1 MSLQEK
7 IENLE
12 TDLHLMGRLVLDS
25 LVDGVRALED
35 KDVNRA
41 IATIEKDDE
50 IDDAYLK
57 IDQDWVELMATEQL
71 VATDLRLS
79 TSILQASLH
88 LERLGD
94 LAVYLGNTTQEIFD
108 SPVPE
113 TIHATVVEMG
123 DLVIDMASSAME
135 SLKNRDKDL
144 AIATAEKDNQ
154 VNRLYNAILEEAP
167 KIAGNEDLFNGLF
180 RLVTCIRTLE
190 RGGDH
195 AVDIC
200 RSIRKSSDV
209 PIIMVTAKDSEADR
223 VAGLELGADDYVTK
237 PFSVR
242 ELMSRVRAVLRRAT
256 SQTSTKETVSY
267 THLTLPTSQYV

>member
-12 TDLHLMGRLVLDS
+12 TDLHLMGRLVLDA

-113 TIHATVVEMG
+113 TVHATVVEMG

-144 AIATAEKDNQ
+144 ALATAEKDNQ
-154 VNRLYNAILEEAP
+154 VNRLYNAMLEEAP

-200 RSIRKSSDV
+200 ELTHFL
-209 PIIMVTAKDSEADR
+209 VTGKFE
-223 VAGLELGADDYVTK
+223 E
-237 PFSVR
+237 F
-242 ELMSRVRAVLRRAT
+242 
-256 SQTSTKETVSY
+256 
-267 THLTLPTSQYV
+267 

>member
-12 TDLHLMGRLVLDS
+12 TDLHLMGRLVLDA

-50 IDDAYLK
+50 IDAAYLK

-200 RSIRKSSDV
+200 ELTHFL
-209 PIIMVTAKDSEADR
+209 VTGE
-223 VAGLELGADDYVTK
+223 
-237 PFSVR
+237 F
-242 ELMSRVRAVLRRAT
+242 
-256 SQTSTKETVSY
+256 KEF
-267 THLTLPTSQYV
+267 

>member
-50 IDDAYLK
+50 IEDAYLK

-200 RSIRKSSDV
+200 ELTHFL
-209 PIIMVTAKDSEADR
+209 VTGK
-223 VAGLELGADDYVTK
+223 
-237 PFSVR
+237 F
-242 ELMSRVRAVLRRAT
+242 
-256 SQTSTKETVSY
+256 KEF
-267 THLTLPTSQYV
+267 

>member
-7 IENLE
+7 IDNLE

-41 IATIEKDDE
+41 IETIEKDDE
-50 IDDAYLK
+50 IDNSYLK
-57 IDQDWVELMATEQL
+57 IDNDWIELMATEQL

-94 LAVYLGNTTQEIFD
+94 LAVYLGKTTQEIFD

-113 TIHATVVEMG
+113 SIHATVVEMG
-123 DLVIDMASSAME
+123 DIVIDMASSAME
-135 SLKNRDKDL
+135 SLKTRDKDL
-144 AIATAEKDNQ
+144 ALVTSEKDSQ
-154 VNRLYNAILEEAP
+154 VNRLYNSMLEEAP
-167 KIAGNEDLFNGLF
+167 KIVGNEDLYNGLF
-180 RLVTCIRTLE
+180 RLVTCMRTLE

-200 RSIRKSSDV
+200 ELTHFL
-209 PIIMVTAKDSEADR
+209 VTGE
-223 VAGLELGADDYVTK
+223 
-237 PFSVR
+237 F
-242 ELMSRVRAVLRRAT
+242 
-256 SQTSTKETVSY
+256 KEF
-267 THLTLPTSQYV
+267 

>member
-1 MSLQEK
+1 MSLQDK
-7 IENLE
+7 IDNLE

-41 IATIEKDDE
+41 IETIEKDDE
-50 IDDAYLK
+50 IDKSYLK
-57 IDQDWVELMATEQL
+57 IDEDWIELMATEQL

-94 LAVYLGNTTQEIFD
+94 LAVYLGKTTQEIFD

-113 TIHATVVEMG
+113 SIHATVVEMG
-123 DLVIDMASSAME
+123 DIVIDMASSAME
-135 SLKNRDKDL
+135 SLKTRDKDL
-144 AIATAEKDNQ
+144 ALVTSEKDSQ
-154 VNRLYNAILEEAP
+154 VNRLYNSMLEEAP
-167 KIAGNEDLFNGLF
+167 KIAGNEDLYNGLF
-180 RLVTCIRTLE
+180 RLVTCMRTLE

-200 RSIRKSSDV
+200 ELTHFL
-209 PIIMVTAKDSEADR
+209 VTGE
-223 VAGLELGADDYVTK
+223 
-237 PFSVR
+237 F
-242 ELMSRVRAVLRRAT
+242 
-256 SQTSTKETVSY
+256 KEF
-267 THLTLPTSQYV
+267 

>member
-1 MSLQEK
+1 MYKRQ
-7 IENLE
+7 
-12 TDLHLMGRLVLDS
+12 
-25 LVDGVRALED
+25 VDGVRALED

-200 RSIRKSSDV
+200 ELTHFL
-209 PIIMVTAKDSEADR
+209 VTGK
-223 VAGLELGADDYVTK
+223 
-237 PFSVR
+237 F
-242 ELMSRVRAVLRRAT
+242 
-256 SQTSTKETVSY
+256 KEF
-267 THLTLPTSQYV
+267 

>member
-1 MSLQEK
+1 MSLQDK

-12 TDLHLMGRLVLDS
+12 TELHIMGRLVLDA

-35 KDVNRA
+35 KDINRA
-41 IATIEKDDE
+41 LEAIKQDDE
-50 IDDAYLK
+50 IDTAYLK
-57 IDQDWVELMATEQL
+57 IDKDWVELMATEQL

-113 TIHATVVEMG
+113 TIHSAVVEMG
-123 DLVIDMASSAME
+123 DLVIDMASSALE
-135 SLKNRDKDL
+135 SLKSRDKDL
-144 AIATAEKDNQ
+144 ALETASKDKQ
-154 VNRLYNAILEEAP
+154 VNKLYNSMLEEAP
-167 KIAGNEDLFNGLF
+167 KIAGNEDLFNGMF
-180 RLVTCIRTLE
+180 RLVSCIRTLE

-200 RSIRKSSDV
+200 ELTHFL
-209 PIIMVTAKDSEADR
+209 VTGEF
-223 VAGLELGADDYVTK
+223 EE
-237 PFSVR
+237 F
-242 ELMSRVRAVLRRAT
+242 
-256 SQTSTKETVSY
+256 
-267 THLTLPTSQYV
+267 

>member
-41 IATIEKDDE
+41 IATIDTDDE
-50 IDDAYLK
+50 IDDADLK

-200 RSIRKSSDV
+200 ELTHFL
-209 PIIMVTAKDSEADR
+209 VTGK
-223 VAGLELGADDYVTK
+223 
-237 PFSVR
+237 F
-242 ELMSRVRAVLRRAT
+242 
-256 SQTSTKETVSY
+256 KEF
-267 THLTLPTSQYV
+267 

>member
-12 TDLHLMGRLVLDS
+12 TDLHLMGRLVLDA

-50 IDDAYLK
+50 IDAAYLK

-144 AIATAEKDNQ
+144 ALATAEKDNQ
-154 VNRLYNAILEEAP
+154 VNRLYNSMLEEAP

-200 RSIRKSSDV
+200 EITHFL
-209 PIIMVTAKDSEADR
+209 VTGKFE
-223 VAGLELGADDYVTK
+223 E
-237 PFSVR
+237 F
-242 ELMSRVRAVLRRAT
+242 
-256 SQTSTKETVSY
+256 
-267 THLTLPTSQYV
+267 

>member
-1 MSLQEK
+1 MSFQEK

-12 TDLHLMGRLVLDS
+12 TDLHLMGRLVLDA

-41 IATIEKDDE
+41 IEAIEKDDE
-50 IDDAYLK
+50 IDAAYLK
-57 IDQDWVELMATEQL
+57 IDQDWIELMATEQL

-94 LAVYLGNTTQEIFD
+94 LAVYLGKTTQNIFD
-108 SPVPE
+108 SPLPE
-113 TIHATVVEMG
+113 TVHATVVEMG

-144 AIATAEKDNQ
+144 ALATAEKDNQ
-154 VNRLYNAILEEAP
+154 VNRLYNSMLEVAP

-200 RSIRKSSDV
+200 ELTHFL
-209 PIIMVTAKDSEADR
+209 VTGK
-223 VAGLELGADDYVTK
+223 
-237 PFSVR
+237 F
-242 ELMSRVRAVLRRAT
+242 
-256 SQTSTKETVSY
+256 KEF
-267 THLTLPTSQYV
+267 

>member
-123 DLVIDMASSAME
+123 DFVIDMASSAME

-200 RSIRKSSDV
+200 ELTHFL
-209 PIIMVTAKDSEADR
+209 VTGK
-223 VAGLELGADDYVTK
+223 
-237 PFSVR
+237 F
-242 ELMSRVRAVLRRAT
+242 
-256 SQTSTKETVSY
+256 KEF
-267 THLTLPTSQYV
+267 

>member
-50 IDDAYLK
+50 IDDASLK
-57 IDQDWVELMATEQL
+57 IDQDWVELMATAQL

-200 RSIRKSSDV
+200 ELTHFL
-209 PIIMVTAKDSEADR
+209 VTGK
-223 VAGLELGADDYVTK
+223 
-237 PFSVR
+237 F
-242 ELMSRVRAVLRRAT
+242 
-256 SQTSTKETVSY
+256 KEF
-267 THLTLPTSQYV
+267 

>member
-12 TDLHLMGRLVLDS
+12 TDLHLMGRLVLDA

-41 IATIEKDDE
+41 LATIEKDDE
-50 IDDAYLK
+50 IDAAYLK

-113 TIHATVVEMG
+113 TVHATVVEMG

-144 AIATAEKDNQ
+144 ALATAEKDNQ
-154 VNRLYNAILEEAP
+154 VNRLYNSMLEEAP

-200 RSIRKSSDV
+200 ELTHFL
-209 PIIMVTAKDSEADR
+209 VTGKFE
-223 VAGLELGADDYVTK
+223 E
-237 PFSVR
+237 F
-242 ELMSRVRAVLRRAT
+242 
-256 SQTSTKETVSY
+256 
-267 THLTLPTSQYV
+267 

>member
-12 TDLHLMGRLVLDS
+12 TDLHLMGRLVLDA

-50 IDDAYLK
+50 IDAAYLK

-144 AIATAEKDNQ
+144 ALATAEKDNQ
-154 VNRLYNAILEEAP
+154 VNRLYSSMLEEAP

-200 RSIRKSSDV
+200 ELTHFL
-209 PIIMVTAKDSEADR
+209 VTGKFE
-223 VAGLELGADDYVTK
+223 E
-237 PFSVR
+237 F
-242 ELMSRVRAVLRRAT
+242 
-256 SQTSTKETVSY
+256 
-267 THLTLPTSQYV
+267 

>member
-144 AIATAEKDNQ
+144 ALATAEKDNQ
-154 VNRLYNAILEEAP
+154 VNRLYNSKLEEAP

-200 RSIRKSSDV
+200 ELTHFL
-209 PIIMVTAKDSEADR
+209 VTGK
-223 VAGLELGADDYVTK
+223 
-237 PFSVR
+237 F
-242 ELMSRVRAVLRRAT
+242 
-256 SQTSTKETVSY
+256 KEF
-267 THLTLPTSQYV
+267 

>member
-7 IENLE
+7 IEKLE

-94 LAVYLGNTTQEIFD
+94 LSVYLGNTTQEIFD

-144 AIATAEKDNQ
+144 AIATADKDNQ

-200 RSIRKSSDV
+200 ELTHFL
-209 PIIMVTAKDSEADR
+209 VTGK
-223 VAGLELGADDYVTK
+223 
-237 PFSVR
+237 F
-242 ELMSRVRAVLRRAT
+242 
-256 SQTSTKETVSY
+256 KEF
-267 THLTLPTSQYV
+267 

>member
-1 MSLQEK
+1 MRFQEK

-12 TDLHLMGRLVLDS
+12 TDLHLMGRLVLDA

-41 IATIEKDDE
+41 IEAIEKDDE
-50 IDDAYLK
+50 IDAAYLK
-57 IDQDWVELMATEQL
+57 IDQDWIELMATEQL

-94 LAVYLGNTTQEIFD
+94 LAVYLGKTTQNIFD
-108 SPVPE
+108 SPLPE
-113 TIHATVVEMG
+113 TVHATVVEMG

-144 AIATAEKDNQ
+144 ALATAEKDNQ
-154 VNRLYNAILEEAP
+154 VNRLYNSILEVAP
-167 KIAGNEDLFNGLF
+167 TIAGNEDLFNGLF

-200 RSIRKSSDV
+200 ELTHFL
-209 PIIMVTAKDSEADR
+209 VTGK
-223 VAGLELGADDYVTK
+223 
-237 PFSVR
+237 F
-242 ELMSRVRAVLRRAT
+242 
-256 SQTSTKETVSY
+256 KEF
-267 THLTLPTSQYV
+267 

>member
-25 LVDGVRALED
+25 LVDGVRDLED

-200 RSIRKSSDV
+200 ELTHFL
-209 PIIMVTAKDSEADR
+209 VTGK
-223 VAGLELGADDYVTK
+223 
-237 PFSVR
+237 F
-242 ELMSRVRAVLRRAT
+242 
-256 SQTSTKETVSY
+256 KEF
-267 THLTLPTSQYV
+267 

>member
-1 MSLQEK
+1 MSLQDK
-7 IENLE
+7 IDNLE

-41 IATIEKDDE
+41 IETIEKDDE
-50 IDDAYLK
+50 IDNSYLK
-57 IDQDWVELMATEQL
+57 IDEDWIELMATEQL

-94 LAVYLGNTTQEIFD
+94 LAVYLGKTTQEIFD

-113 TIHATVVEMG
+113 SIHATVVEMG
-123 DLVIDMASSAME
+123 DIVIDMTSSAME
-135 SLKNRDKDL
+135 SLKTRDKDL
-144 AIATAEKDNQ
+144 ALVTSEKDSQ
-154 VNRLYNAILEEAP
+154 VNRLYNSMLEEAP
-167 KIAGNEDLFNGLF
+167 KIAGNEDLYNGLF
-180 RLVTCIRTLE
+180 RLVTCMRTLE

-200 RSIRKSSDV
+200 ELTHFL
-209 PIIMVTAKDSEADR
+209 VTGE
-223 VAGLELGADDYVTK
+223 
-237 PFSVR
+237 F
-242 ELMSRVRAVLRRAT
+242 
-256 SQTSTKETVSY
+256 KEF
-267 THLTLPTSQYV
+267 

>member
-1 MSLQEK
+1 
-7 IENLE
+7 
-12 TDLHLMGRLVLDS
+12 MGRLVLDA

-50 IDDAYLK
+50 IDAAYLK

-144 AIATAEKDNQ
+144 ALATAEKDNQ
-154 VNRLYNAILEEAP
+154 VNRLYNAMLEEAP

-200 RSIRKSSDV
+200 ELTHFL
-209 PIIMVTAKDSEADR
+209 VTGKFE
-223 VAGLELGADDYVTK
+223 E
-237 PFSVR
+237 F
-242 ELMSRVRAVLRRAT
+242 
-256 SQTSTKETVSY
+256 
-267 THLTLPTSQYV
+267 

>member
-1 MSLQEK
+1 MSLQDK

-12 TDLHLMGRLVLDS
+12 TELHIMGRLVLDA

-35 KDVNRA
+35 KDINRA
-41 IATIEKDDE
+41 LEAIKKDDE
-50 IDDAYLK
+50 IDAAYLK
-57 IDQDWVELMATEQL
+57 IDKDWIELMATEQL

-113 TIHATVVEMG
+113 TIHSAVVEMG
-123 DLVIDMASSAME
+123 DLVIDMASSALE
-135 SLKNRDKDL
+135 SLKSRDKDL
-144 AIATAEKDNQ
+144 ALETASKDKQ
-154 VNRLYNAILEEAP
+154 VNKLYNSMLEEAP
-167 KIAGNEDLFNGLF
+167 KIAGNEDLFNGMF
-180 RLVTCIRTLE
+180 RLVSCIRTLE

-200 RSIRKSSDV
+200 ELTHFL
-209 PIIMVTAKDSEADR
+209 VTGEF
-223 VAGLELGADDYVTK
+223 EE
-237 PFSVR
+237 F
-242 ELMSRVRAVLRRAT
+242 
-256 SQTSTKETVSY
+256 
-267 THLTLPTSQYV
+267 

>member
-113 TIHATVVEMG
+113 TIDATVVEMG

-200 RSIRKSSDV
+200 ELTHFL
-209 PIIMVTAKDSEADR
+209 VTGK
-223 VAGLELGADDYVTK
+223 
-237 PFSVR
+237 F
-242 ELMSRVRAVLRRAT
+242 
-256 SQTSTKETVSY
+256 KEF
-267 THLTLPTSQYV
+267 

>member
-1 MSLQEK
+1 MSLQDK
-7 IENLE
+7 IDNLE

-41 IATIEKDDE
+41 IETIEKDDE
-50 IDDAYLK
+50 IDNSYLK
-57 IDQDWVELMATEQL
+57 IDNDWIELMATEQL

-94 LAVYLGNTTQEIFD
+94 LAVYLGKTTQEIFD

-113 TIHATVVEMG
+113 SIHATVVEMG
-123 DLVIDMASSAME
+123 DIVIDMASSAME
-135 SLKNRDKDL
+135 SLKTRDKDL
-144 AIATAEKDNQ
+144 ALATSEKDSK
-154 VNRLYNAILEEAP
+154 VNRLYNSMLEEAP
-167 KIAGNEDLFNGLF
+167 KIAGNEDLYNGLF
-180 RLVTCIRTLE
+180 RLVTCMRTLE

-200 RSIRKSSDV
+200 ELTHFL
-209 PIIMVTAKDSEADR
+209 VTGE
-223 VAGLELGADDYVTK
+223 
-237 PFSVR
+237 F
-242 ELMSRVRAVLRRAT
+242 
-256 SQTSTKETVSY
+256 KEF
-267 THLTLPTSQYV
+267 

>member
-71 VATDLRLS
+71 VATALRLS

-200 RSIRKSSDV
+200 ELTHFL
-209 PIIMVTAKDSEADR
+209 VTGK
-223 VAGLELGADDYVTK
+223 
-237 PFSVR
+237 F
-242 ELMSRVRAVLRRAT
+242 
-256 SQTSTKETVSY
+256 KEF
-267 THLTLPTSQYV
+267 

>member
-1 MSLQEK
+1 MSLQKK

-12 TDLHLMGRLVLDS
+12 TDLHLMGRLVLDA

-41 IATIEKDDE
+41 IEAIEKDDE
-50 IDDAYLK
+50 IDTAYLK
-57 IDQDWVELMATEQL
+57 IDQDWIELMATEQL

-94 LAVYLGNTTQEIFD
+94 LAVYLGKTTQNIFD
-108 SPVPE
+108 SPLPE
-113 TIHATVVEMG
+113 TVHATVVEMG

-144 AIATAEKDNQ
+144 ALATAEKDNQ
-154 VNRLYNAILEEAP
+154 VNRLYNSMLEVAP
-167 KIAGNEDLFNGLF
+167 KIAGNEDLLNGLF

-200 RSIRKSSDV
+200 ELTHFL
-209 PIIMVTAKDSEADR
+209 VTGK
-223 VAGLELGADDYVTK
+223 
-237 PFSVR
+237 F
-242 ELMSRVRAVLRRAT
+242 
-256 SQTSTKETVSY
+256 KEF
-267 THLTLPTSQYV
+267 

>member
-1 MSLQEK
+1 MSLQDK
-7 IENLE
+7 IDNLE

-41 IATIEKDDE
+41 IETIEKDDE
-50 IDDAYLK
+50 IDNSYLK
-57 IDQDWVELMATEQL
+57 IDEDWIELMATEQL

-94 LAVYLGNTTQEIFD
+94 LAVYLGKTTQEIFD

-113 TIHATVVEMG
+113 SIHATVVEMG
-123 DLVIDMASSAME
+123 DIVIDMASSAME
-135 SLKNRDKDL
+135 SLKTRDKDL
-144 AIATAEKDNQ
+144 ALVTSEKDSK
-154 VNRLYNAILEEAP
+154 VNGLYNSMLEEAP
-167 KIAGNEDLFNGLF
+167 KIAGNEDLYNGLF
-180 RLVTCIRTLE
+180 RLVTCMRTLE

-200 RSIRKSSDV
+200 ELTHFL
-209 PIIMVTAKDSEADR
+209 VTGE
-223 VAGLELGADDYVTK
+223 
-237 PFSVR
+237 F
-242 ELMSRVRAVLRRAT
+242 
-256 SQTSTKETVSY
+256 KEF
-267 THLTLPTSQYV
+267 